1 MNRSLSVPARAA
13 CALAFGVLAQS
24 PAVADDAARISRL
37 ETEIQQLRAQ
47 LDEQNRR
54 IQRLEAE
61 LERRGGLPQPRA
73 QLEPQPRTGGRQSDT
88 PVTSGPQPWHSASA
102 WERIQPGMTEA
113 EVVAVLGTPTAAE
126 SIGALKS
133 LFYRGLAGRAEL
145 SGHVNLKDGRVVA
158 VSKPAF

>member
-1 MNRSLSVPARAA
+1 MTIRSASFAPAVAAQPRDARTATAIRCLTLMNRSLSVPARAA

-61 LERRGGLPQPRA
+61 LELRAGVPQPR
-73 QLEPQPRTGGRQSDT
+73 
-88 PVTSGPQPWHSASA
+88 
-102 WERIQPGMTEA
+102 
-113 EVVAVLGTPTAAE
+113 
-126 SIGALKS
+126 
-133 LFYRGLAGRAEL
+133 
-145 SGHVNLKDGRVVA
+145 
-158 VSKPAF
+158 